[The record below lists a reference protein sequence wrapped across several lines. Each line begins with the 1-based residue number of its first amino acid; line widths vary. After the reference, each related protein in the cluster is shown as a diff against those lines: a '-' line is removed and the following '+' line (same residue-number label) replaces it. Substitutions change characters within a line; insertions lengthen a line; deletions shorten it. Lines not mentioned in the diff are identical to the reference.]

1 MPSFSKADAKVSTFF
16 QTNKLF
22 RKFFSVQLPL
32 FIPSCPTSISSND
45 TPFYLYIRTRKNG
58 DFVEIEIP
66 ATEQSSLWIYLLR
79 KPKKYRKEY
88 QLLHFFRIF
97 VPHCAPLVLEKSI
110 VGAPCWCLRTY
121 NNHISNSINN

>member
-1 MPSFSKADAKVSTFF
+1 MYNCHF
-16 QTNKLF
+16 LF
-22 RKFFSVQLPL
+22 LLVLHQFLATIHL
-32 FIPSCPTSISSND
+32 FI
-45 TPFYLYIRTRKNG
+45 YIRTRKNG

-66 ATEQSSLWIYLLR
+66 ATEQSSLWIYPLR

-110 VGAPCWCLRTY
+110 VGALCWCLRTY